1 MPKKLLVINLGATST
16 KIAYYEDENCIK
28 KETLSHDAKEVNKF
42 ENILDQYEYRLNA
55 INDFMEREGI
65 TADSLDAVVSRGGHT
80 HPIPSGTYRINEVMI
95 EEIRS
100 GNYGRHP
107 SDIGSYIALELCENN
122 KALPLVVDPPVTDE
136 FDDVARI
143 SGLNGIERVSRFH
156 ALNQKA
162 IAREAAQ
169 NIGRPYEELNL
180 IVVHMGG
187 GVSVCA
193 HKKGQ
198 MVDAN
203 NALEG
208 EGPYSANRTGTL
220 CATDVVRLCFGDGRT
235 KEQVMKLING
245 QGGLVSY
252 LGTTDLIEIE
262 GRIDQGDA
270 EAKKYFDGMC
280 YQISKEIGS
289 LSVVLGGDIDGIVLT
304 GGMAYSKRLTGEI
317 EKKVSFLA
325 KIYLYPGENE
335 MEALSLGAL
344 RGLRQECEILSL

>member
-28 KETLSHDAKEVNKF
+28 RETLSHDAKEVNKF

-55 INDFMEREGI
+55 ICDFMGREGI

-100 GNYGRHP
+100 GKYGRHP
-107 SDIGSYIALELCENN
+107 SDIGSYIALELCADN

-162 IAREAAQ
+162 IARKAAQ
-169 NIGRPYEELNL
+169 SIGRPYEELKL

-193 HKKGQ
+193 HKKGR

-208 EGPYSANRTGTL
+208 EGPYSANRTGSL
-220 CATDVVRLCFGDGRT
+220 CATDVVRLCFEGGRT

-245 QGGLVSY
+245 QGGLISY

-262 GRIDQGDA
+262 DRIDQGNA

-280 YQISKEIGS
+280 YQISKEIGA
-289 LSVVLGGDIDGIVLT
+289 LSVVLGGDINGIVLT
-304 GGMAYSKRLTGEI
+304 GGMANSKRLTSEI

-325 KIYLYPGENE
+325 KVYLYPGENE

-344 RGLRQECEILSL
+344 RGLRQECEIRSL

>member
-28 KETLSHDAKEVNKF
+28 RETLSHDAKEVNKF

-55 INDFMEREGI
+55 IYDFMGREGI

-100 GNYGRHP
+100 GKYGRHP
-107 SDIGSYIALELCENN
+107 SDIGCYIALELCADN

-162 IAREAAQ
+162 IARKAAQ
-169 NIGRPYEELNL
+169 SIGRPYEELNL

-193 HKKGQ
+193 HKKGR

-208 EGPYSANRTGTL
+208 EGPYSANRTGSL
-220 CATDVVRLCFGDGRT
+220 CATDVVRLCFEGGRT

-245 QGGLVSY
+245 QGGLISY

-262 GRIDQGDA
+262 DRIDQGNA

-280 YQISKEIGS
+280 YQISKEIGA
-289 LSVVLGGDIDGIVLT
+289 LSVVLGGDINGIVLT
-304 GGMAYSKRLTGEI
+304 GGMANSKRLTGEI

-325 KIYLYPGENE
+325 KVYLYPGENE

-344 RGLRQECEILSL
+344 RGLRQECEIRSL

>member
-16 KIAYYEDENCIK
+16 KIAYYEDENCLK
-28 KETLSHDAKEVNKF
+28 KETLSHEAKEVNKF

-55 INDFMEREGI
+55 IHDFMDREGI

-80 HPIPSGTYRINEVMI
+80 HPIASGTYRINEVMI

-100 GNYGRHP
+100 GKYGRHP
-107 SDIGSYIALELCENN
+107 CDIGSFIALELCENN
-122 KALPLVVDPPVTDE
+122 KAVPLVVDPPVTDE

-143 SGLNGIERVSRFH
+143 SGLNGIQRVSRFH

-162 IAREAAQ
+162 IARATAQ
-169 NIGRPYEELNL
+169 DIGRPYEVLNL
-180 IVVHMGG
+180 IVVHMGS

-193 HKKGQ
+193 HKKGR

-203 NALEG
+203 DALEG
-208 EGPYSANRTGTL
+208 EGPYSANRTGAL
-220 CATDVVRLCFGDGRT
+220 CATEVVHLCFEGGRT
-235 KEQVMKLING
+235 KEQVMKMING
-245 QGGLVSY
+245 CGGLVSY
-252 LGTTDLIEIE
+252 LGTADLMEIE
-262 GRIDQGDA
+262 DRIDQGDA

-280 YQISKEIGS
+280 YQISKEIGA
-289 LSVVLGGDIDGIVLT
+289 LSVVLGGEINGIVLT
-304 GGMAYSKRLTGEI
+304 GGMANSKRLTGEI

-325 KIYLYPGENE
+325 KVYLYPGENE

-344 RGLRQECEILSL
+344 RGLRQECEIRSL